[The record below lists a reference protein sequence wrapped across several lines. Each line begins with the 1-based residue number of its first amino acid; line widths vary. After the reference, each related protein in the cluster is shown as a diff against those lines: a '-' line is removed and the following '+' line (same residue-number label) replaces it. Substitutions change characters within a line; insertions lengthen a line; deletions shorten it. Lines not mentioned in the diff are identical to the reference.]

1 MKLKIN
7 TIAAND
13 KRIREAFDLLFYVC
27 RNELTANEF
36 EFIKGMRKCFFER
49 GSLSEK
55 QEQCLFSMAEA
66 YKQKPEKNR

>member
-1 MKLKIN
+1 MKSKLN
-7 TIAAND
+7 AIAAND

-36 EFIKGMRKCFFER
+36 EFVKGLRKSFFER

-55 QEQCLFSMAEA
+55 QEQCLFAMAEC
-66 YKQKPEKNR
+66 YKQKQQ

>member
-1 MKLKIN
+1 MKTKLN

-27 RNELTANEF
+27 RKELTPDEF
-36 EFIKGMRKCFFER
+36 EFVKGLRKHFFER

-55 QEQCLFSMAEA
+55 QEQCLFTMAEVF
-66 YKQKPEKNR
+66 KQKPLK